1 MNQPNNGQ
9 ALSTTQPARPR
20 YTGELLLRTR
30 PKVYR
35 QIVRLLSE
43 GVSANQIC
51 KLCHVTRETVRA
63 VERREA
69 GVKNGARPAAP
80 VIQKIR
86 HQAKIKEQVRQWAD
100 IIGLRAAA
108 RKFGVNEHTATVWAH
123 REQWPTPECWKL
135 SRAEREALKS
145 AAATSRAIQDDIL
158 KEQSDKTML
167 YMSSAALKAS
177 YEAAGMSGEQLLDK
191 NAAIALEAHNRVAD
205 RTHGWTAMRQQN
217 QVAVAVQVQMPTP
230 EERAERTERHR
241 KLDEIARR
249 LKELSVNNPS
259 TLVLPT

>member
-1 MNQPNNGQ
+1 MIEPNNGQ
-9 ALSTTQPARPR
+9 ALSTTQERRPQ
-20 YTGELLLRTR
+20 YTGDLLLRTR
-30 PKVYR
+30 PKIYR

-69 GVKNGARPAAP
+69 VEVSERKTSIVKNGVLDTTP

-205 RTHGWTAMRQQN
+205 RTHGWTALRQQN

-230 EERAERTERHR
+230 EERA
-241 KLDEIARR
+241 RR
-249 LKELSVNNPS
+249 NN
-259 TLVLPT
+259 